1 MVLRSPAR
9 RSGSGRNR
17 TAALVGGLI
26 ALLAAMPPALFAQGD
41 SVRIPVYRARVLG
54 VFDEVTGEPVEG
66 AEVLDVLNGNSALTT
81 KTGTVSLIFLPD
93 GGSLVR
99 VRKVGYEAQTFQVAI
114 SATEVNPIT
123 IILTHVASL
132 DTVHT
137 TANATARRSPALRAF
152 DERRARGF
160 GHFVTDSV
168 LRTSDEKKLSEVIIG
183 HIPGVTVEYRNGAMY
198 LSSQRVGT
206 FGPSKCY
213 SAIYF
218 DGVAVTDRNLAS
230 YNVSDL
236 GEIEYYK
243 GGSTMP
249 PEFNGTG
256 SACGVLVLWSR
267 ER

>member
-1 MVLRSPAR
+1 MLLRSPAR
-9 RSGSGRNR
+9 RSGSRRNR
-17 TAALVGGLI
+17 IATLVAGVI
-26 ALLAAMPPALFAQGD
+26 ALLATMPPALFGQGD
-41 SVRIPVYRARVLG
+41 SVRIPGYRARVLG
-54 VFDEVTGEPVEG
+54 VFDETTGEPLEG
-66 AEVLDVLNGNSALTT
+66 AEVLDVLNGNSSLTT

-99 VRKVGYEAQTFQVAI
+99 VRKVGYEVQTFQVSI
-114 SATEVNPIT
+114 SAQNVNPIT
-123 IILTHVASL
+123 VILSRVAQL
-132 DTVHT
+132 GTVHS
-137 TANATARRSPALRAF
+137 TAIAAGGQPPAFRGF

-160 GHFVTDSV
+160 GHFVTDSM
-168 LRTSDEKKLSEVIIG
+168 LRKADEKKLSEVIIG

-236 GEIEYYK
+236 GGIEYYQ

-267 ER
+267 AR